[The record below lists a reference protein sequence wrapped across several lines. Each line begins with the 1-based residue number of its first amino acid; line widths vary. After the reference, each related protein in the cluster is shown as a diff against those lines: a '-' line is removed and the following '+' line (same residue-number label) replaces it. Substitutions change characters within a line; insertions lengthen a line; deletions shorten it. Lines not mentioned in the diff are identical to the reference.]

1 MLSPAERLPDFP
13 WDLLAPFGERARAF
27 PGGIVDL
34 SIGTP
39 VDSTP
44 EIVQRA
50 LRDSA
55 DAHGYP
61 TTVGTP
67 DLRRSCADW
76 VQRTLGATV
85 STDAILPT
93 IGSKEF
99 IALLPTLL
107 GLGPDSHVII
117 PTVAYPTYAVGAA
130 LAGARIT
137 ATDSPETADRA
148 DLIWINSP
156 SNPTGEVLSAERLRE
171 LVAYA
176 RATGALLVSD
186 ECYIELGWDA
196 EPISVLHPSVSGDDH
211 SGVLAV
217 HSLSKRSSLAG
228 YRFGFTAG
236 DHEVLRKLLVV
247 RKHLGLMVPAPVQ
260 HAAAVAYAD
269 DAHVAAQRDR
279 YRGRRQILADSLR
292 AHGFTIDHGEAG
304 LYLWTTRDQP
314 CWETV
319 SWFADRGILVTPGDF
334 YGTAGARH
342 VRIAFTATDA
352 AVEAFAERLAQG

>member
-137 ATDSPETADRA
+137 ATD
-148 DLIWINSP
+148 
-156 SNPTGEVLSAERLRE
+156 
-171 LVAYA
+171 
-176 RATGALLVSD
+176 
-186 ECYIELGWDA
+186 
-196 EPISVLHPSVSGDDH
+196 
-211 SGVLAV
+211 
-217 HSLSKRSSLAG
+217 
-228 YRFGFTAG
+228 
-236 DHEVLRKLLVV
+236 
-247 RKHLGLMVPAPVQ
+247 
-260 HAAAVAYAD
+260 
-269 DAHVAAQRDR
+269 
-279 YRGRRQILADSLR
+279 
-292 AHGFTIDHGEAG
+292 
-304 LYLWTTRDQP
+304 
-314 CWETV
+314 
-319 SWFADRGILVTPGDF
+319 
-334 YGTAGARH
+334 
-342 VRIAFTATDA
+342 
-352 AVEAFAERLAQG
+352 

>member
-1 MLSPAERLPDFP
+1 M
-13 WDLLAPFGERARAF
+13 
-27 PGGIVDL
+27 
-34 SIGTP
+34 
-39 VDSTP
+39 
-44 EIVQRA
+44 
-50 LRDSA
+50 
-55 DAHGYP
+55 
-61 TTVGTP
+61 
-67 DLRRSCADW
+67 
-76 VQRTLGATV
+76 QRTLGATV
-85 STDAILPT
+85 SPEAILPT

-107 GLGPDSHVII
+107 GLGPDSHVIV

-130 LAGARIT
+130 LVGARIT
-137 ATDSPETADRA
+137 ATDSPERAERA

-156 SNPTGEVLSAERLRE
+156 SNPTGAVLSVERLRE

-176 RATGALLVSD
+176 RETGALLVSD
-186 ECYIELGWDA
+186 ECYLELGWDA
-196 EPISVLHPSVSGDDH
+196 EPISVLHPSIVGDDH

-228 YRFGFTAG
+228 YRFGFTTG
-236 DHEVLRKLLVV
+236 DPEVLRNLLVV

-260 HAAAVAYAD
+260 HAAAIAYAD
-269 DAHVAAQRDR
+269 DAHVAVQREL

-292 AHGFTIDHGEAG
+292 AHGFAIDHGEAG
-304 LYLWTTRDQP
+304 LYLWATRGEP

-334 YGTAGARH
+334 YGTAGAHH

-352 AVEAFAERLAQG
+352 AVQAFAERLAHG

>member
-1 MLSPAERLPDFP
+1 
-13 WDLLAPFGERARAF
+13 
-27 PGGIVDL
+27 
-34 SIGTP
+34 
-39 VDSTP
+39 
-44 EIVQRA
+44 
-50 LRDSA
+50 LRDSS

-76 VQRTLGATV
+76 AQRTLGATV
-85 STDAILPT
+85 SIDAILPT

-107 GLGPDSHVII
+107 GLGSDSHVII
-117 PTVAYPTYAVGAA
+117 PAVAYPTYAVGAA
-130 LAGARIT
+130 LAGTRVT

-156 SNPTGEVLSAERLRE
+156 SNPTGEVLSVERLRE

-196 EPISVLHPSVSGDDH
+196 EPVSVLHPTITGNDH
-211 SGVLAV
+211 DGVLAV

-228 YRFGFTAG
+228 YRFGFAAG
-236 DHEVLRKLLVV
+236 DPEVLRNLLVV

-260 HAAAVAYAD
+260 HAAAVAYSD
-269 DAHVAAQRDR
+269 DDHVAAQREL

-292 AHGFTIDHGEAG
+292 AHGFTVDHGEAG
-304 LYLWTTRDQP
+304 LYLWATRGEP

-342 VRIAFTATDA
+342 VRVAFTATDV
-352 AVEAFAERLAQG
+352 AVEAFAERLSLG